1 MKFVIGVNQEI
12 ELEMDEKHQEV
23 LKYIKDFKEDEFEK
37 LDINA
42 YWKHIENKIPILAL
56 KIIKPDKL
64 TVEELRHK
72 IYDVEV
78 LIQCIYSE
86 RQRIERLMKIEG
98 NK

>member
-1 MKFVIGVNQEI
+1 MKFVIGINQEI
-12 ELEMDEKHQEV
+12 ELEVDGKHQEV
-23 LKYIKDFKEDEFEK
+23 LKYIKDFREDEFVK

-42 YWKHIENKIPILAL
+42 YWKHIEGEKPILTL
-56 KIIKPDKL
+56 KIKKPDTL
-64 TVEELRHK
+64 TVAELRHK

-98 NK
+98 NR

>member
-12 ELEMDEKHQEV
+12 ELEVDEKHQEV
-23 LKYIKDFKEDEFEK
+23 LKYVKDFKEDEFNK
-37 LDINA
+37 LGVNA
-42 YWKHIENKIPILAL
+42 YWKHIEGEKPILAL
-56 KIIKPDKL
+56 KIIKPDTL
-64 TVEELRHK
+64 TVAELRHK